1 VARLSYHDP
10 PFSLEERVM
19 QLGSKKSLTCSAL
32 LLAISLVMS
41 GSGAA
46 VAQAKADTGAGPTSI
61 QSPQDLIQWMTYYY
75 MHPQPDLLAP
85 ALIYADANGLV
96 EKGEAPLTAFVSRV
110 FAQNPKRV
118 GPWAEQL
125 NAALSP
131 KSKPM
136 LWSALWWS
144 NTVEGK
150 EQLNKLAQSLPAK
163 SQDMILAQ
171 MAKPAVPIETMEM
184 KSPEVLDELWGAFS
198 ATGDEKY
205 VSRLMGA
212 LPWIYDPSGDFN
224 KLSIGGAAR
233 WSLTS
238 NAQQHPKVMKLCVK
252 ARETR
257 PELRK
262 ALDQVLADAAK
273 AQQQASTRST
283 Q

>member
-1 VARLSYHDP
+1 
-10 PFSLEERVM
+10 M
-19 QLGSKKSLTCSAL
+19 QLGSKKSLMRSVV
-32 LLAISLVMS
+32 LLALSLVLS
-41 GSGAA
+41 GGSVAN
-46 VAQAKADTGAGPTSI
+46 AQAKPDTGAGPTSI
-61 QSPQDLIQWMTYYY
+61 QSAQDLIQWMTYYY
-75 MHPQPDLLAP
+75 MHPQPDLLVP
-85 ALIYADANGLV
+85 ALLYADANGLV
-96 EKGEAPLTAFVSRV
+96 QKGEAPLTAFVSRV
-110 FAQNPKRV
+110 FAQNPKRI
-118 GPWAEQL
+118 GPWVDQL
-125 NAALSP
+125 NTALSP

-144 NTVEGK
+144 NTPEGK
-150 EQLNKLAQSLPAK
+150 EQLNKLAQALPEK
-163 SQDMILAQ
+163 SQGLVLAQ
-171 MAKPAVPIETMEM
+171 MVKPAVPIESMEM

-205 VSRLMGA
+205 VSRLMTA

-238 NAQQHPKVMKLCVK
+238 NAQQHPKVMKMCLK